1 MSVRTACIHKR
12 CSVTLAVCGNQ
23 HRWVVPCLAATLPH
37 IGLTR
42 TGLPLRGLSKC
53 AVGGSALPL
62 ERVGHDA

>member
-12 CSVTLAVCGNQ
+12 WSVTLAVCGNR
-23 HRWVVPCLAATLPH
+23 HRWVVPCPAATSLN

-53 AVGGSALPL
+53 AVGGVALPL
-62 ERVGHDA
+62 TRGLRDA